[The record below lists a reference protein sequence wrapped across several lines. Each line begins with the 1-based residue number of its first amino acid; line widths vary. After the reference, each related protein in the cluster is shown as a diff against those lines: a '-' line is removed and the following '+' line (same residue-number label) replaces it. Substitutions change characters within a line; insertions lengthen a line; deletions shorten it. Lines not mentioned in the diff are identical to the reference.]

1 MTRAN
6 SNARRSE
13 ADRLPNT
20 SRSNSVCQHS
30 FRMSADRGGSHPLL
44 IKPEERRPVGIQ
56 DLPIEIIQRILV
68 YSRSSAFPV
77 TSRYFRQVCSSATII
92 DKADFILGRWI
103 DHFIAVAASE
113 PCRKRKHRDCASL
126 ASRLATFD
134 RDGTPFKPTDCNL
147 FLIGEHHL
155 DVLTFAAEFGIA
167 TVPILEQVVD
177 RAEGWLT
184 QINDLDLAL
193 PSRSDLPRFPPLDR
207 SETDDP
213 VRAGSNYYHTEAEAL
228 AIRPQLPKR
237 IFRHI
242 DHFGYLDDPMDVAN
256 DTVESASGSQPSK
269 KRKRCDQSSSIARDQ
284 AEEHARFPI
293 WMSKLIRKLAN
304 AYWRVDTEPQG
315 EQLKAKVG
323 PVPSAEDFH
332 MLLFLLHVH
341 GADASSHDG
350 FGMAMAAQRRA
361 FALAS
366 LLLVFKADVQRKDG
380 FAARIAIRNG
390 SRDFLDLLVRGAW
403 PDDEL
408 RRALAITEIPLP
420 SGWGPDPELLKLDQ
434 SWLELAIRHQQWD
447 VVDYIWYE
455 RGVAPNSKC
464 LRLIERF
471 QSS

>member
-1 MTRAN
+1 
-6 SNARRSE
+6 
-13 ADRLPNT
+13 
-20 SRSNSVCQHS
+20 
-30 FRMSADRGGSHPLL
+30 MSAGRGGAQPLL
-44 IKPEERRPVGIQ
+44 ISSEERRPVGIKN
-56 DLPIEIIQRILV
+56 LPIEIIHRILV

-77 TSRYFRQVCSSATII
+77 TSRFFRQVCSSAATI
-92 DKADFILGRWI
+92 DKADYILGRWI

-113 PCRKRKHRDCASL
+113 PCRQRKHRDCASL

-147 FLIGEHHL
+147 SLISTHHL

-167 TVPILEQVVD
+167 TVPMLEQVVD

-184 QINDLDLAL
+184 QITDLDLAL
-193 PSRSDLPRFPPLDR
+193 PSRDNLPRFPPLNR

-213 VRAGSNYYHTEAEAL
+213 IRAGFDYKHAVAEVL

-242 DHFGYLDDPMDVAN
+242 DHFGYKDDFMDVAN
-256 DTVESASGSQPSK
+256 DTAESASGSRPSK

-284 AEEHARFPI
+284 AEEDARFPI
-293 WMSKLIRKLAN
+293 WMSKLIRMLAN
-304 AYWRVDTEPQG
+304 AYWRLDTEPQG
-315 EQLKAKVG
+315 EHLKAKVG
-323 PVPSAEDFH
+323 PVPSAEDLH
-332 MLLFLLHVH
+332 TLLFLLHVH

-366 LLLVFKADVQRKDG
+366 LLLVFKADVNRKDG

-390 SRDFLDLLVRGAW
+390 SRDFLDLLVSGAR

-408 RRALAITEIPLP
+408 RRALAVTEIPLP
-420 SGWGPDPELLKLDQ
+420 GYWISDPELLKLDQ

-447 VVDYIWYE
+447 VVNYIWYE
-455 RGVAPNSKC
+455 QGVAPNGKC